1 LYRSAVASPLERTGL
16 IDCLEGA
23 RKATTVPQL
32 MPAACHD
39 SQAISMQAFTNRNK
53 LEKGLGL
60 RFVDDYPERILPVC
74 QMAAFAFTDGLVR
87 MTVLANNGLSL

>member
-1 LYRSAVASPLERTGL
+1 VSPLGHTGL
-16 IDCLEGA
+16 IDRLTSA

-39 SQAISMQAFTNRNK
+39 SQAISKQAFTNRDK
-53 LEKGLGL
+53 LEKRSGL
-60 RFVDDYPERILPVC
+60 RFVDDYPARILPVC

-87 MTVLANNGLSL
+87 MTVLANNGLQL